1 MVRKK
6 KKIIPVFSY
15 TVIILTFPCFEK
27 LYILKEQFVEKKKIC
42 SSKNKKQDKTEKLR
56 ISY

>member
-15 TVIILTFPCFEK
+15 TVIILTFTCFEK
-27 LYILKEQFVEKKKIC
+27 LYILKEQFVEKK
-42 SSKNKKQDKTEKLR
+42 NMLFKK
-56 ISY
+56 